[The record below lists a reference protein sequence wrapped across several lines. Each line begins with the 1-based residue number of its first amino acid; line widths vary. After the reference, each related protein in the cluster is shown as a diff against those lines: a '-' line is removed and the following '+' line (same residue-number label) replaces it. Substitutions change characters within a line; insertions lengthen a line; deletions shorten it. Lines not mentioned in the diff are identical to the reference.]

1 MSATRPDRTATRAS
15 RPTAQ
20 DARPSLRLLGQLGIA
35 VAAGLALGLSWQ
47 PYNLWPLLLVGIP
60 AFSLLVRGLALR
72 RSFGLGYVFGLAML
86 VLAINWIHVLG
97 FWVAVALIAF
107 EALFFGLLGVA
118 LTLVGRLRVWPV
130 AAACAWVLIEFG
142 YARIPFGGF
151 GWTRLGYAA
160 VDTPLAG
167 FFPVVGVV
175 GVSFGV
181 ALLGQLVAWIVLSAV
196 AGRRRGR
203 ETTSGRTTRR
213 PLVVALALTVVL
225 VLVGSGLRTFQVEPV
240 DGRAGSVNVGIVQGN
255 VPGRGIGAMGRAR
268 SVTDNHLSE
277 TVNLMTRSRLA
288 LVPAPDFL
296 LWLEYSTDIDPLR
309 DVVTNRVVQS
319 AAEVAGL
326 PILVGAVTE
335 GPGEDERQTSA
346 LWWDPQRGVLAR
358 YDKRNL
364 VPFGEWIPFR
374 DQLLPVL
381 PILRQVGAQSVAGSE
396 PGVLSVPVGQREIRL
411 GDVICFELAYDST
424 VYETLTGGAQVSV
437 VQSNNATYGG
447 TGQIEQQFAIT
458 RARAMESRRE
468 VAVATTNSV
477 SGLIDRNGRV
487 VSRTAEF
494 TAASMVVT
502 MPLRTALTPA
512 VVLAPWLGRGL
523 AALGLLFCGLG
534 WAAYRTASRR
544 GPVMREDGPITT
556 TPVVEPAPT
565 R

>member
-1 MSATRPDRTATRAS
+1 VSAVRSVRSAPRRVAF
-15 RPTAQ
+15 PGGV
-20 DARPSLRLLGQLGIA
+20 LGQLVVA
-35 VAAGLALGLSWQ
+35 VAAGVALGLSWQ

-60 AFSLLVRGLALR
+60 AFSLLVRGLPLR
-72 RSFGLGYVFGLAML
+72 RSFGLGYAFGLVML

-130 AAACAWVLIEFG
+130 AAACVWVLIEFG
-142 YARIPFGGF
+142 YSRIPFGGF
-151 GWTRLGYAA
+151 GWTRIGYAA

-181 ALLGQLVAWIVLSAV
+181 ALLGQLVAWIVLTATTEW
-196 AGRRRGR
+196 RRRR
-203 ETTSGRTTRR
+203 DLTRSWATRR
-213 PLVVALALTVVL
+213 SLGVTLVLTVLL
-225 VLVGSGLRTFQVEPV
+225 VLVGSGLRSFQVEPV

-255 VPGRGIGAMGRAR
+255 VPGRGIEAMGRAR

-277 TVNLMTRSRLA
+277 TVNLMTRSRLG

-296 LWLEYSTDIDPLR
+296 LWPENSTDIDPLR
-309 DVVTNRVVQS
+309 DAVTNQVVQS
-319 AAEVAGL
+319 ATEVAGL

-335 GPGEDERQTSA
+335 GPGADERQTSA

-374 DQLLPVL
+374 DQLLPVV
-381 PILRQVGAQSVAGSE
+381 PILRQVGAQGVPGTE
-396 PGVLSVPVGQREIRL
+396 PGVLTVPVGQREIRL
-411 GDVICFELAYDST
+411 GDVICFELAYDAT
-424 VYETLTGGAQVSV
+424 VYETFTRGAQVSL

-468 VAVATTNSV
+468 IAVATTNSV
-477 SGLIDRNGRV
+477 SGFIDRDGHV
-487 VSRTAEF
+487 VSRTYEF
-494 TAASMVVT
+494 TAASRVVT
-502 MPLRTALTPA
+502 MPMRSSITPA
-512 VVLAPWLGRGL
+512 GVVAPWLGRGL
-523 AALGLLFCGLG
+523 AALGLLACFLG
-534 WAAYRTASRR
+534 WAAHRSGSSRQR
-544 GPVMREDGPITT
+544 AAIGEDGPTTT